1 MKALVI
7 GTGMG
12 GKTVAECCL
21 KQGWEV
27 TVADPDAGRDV
38 AGNLSRRG
46 ATVVP
51 EIPEGPFDM
60 CISRHGDTK
69 AGKENLSYSEIV
81 NRLFDPFD
89 GRTRIEVTG
98 EEGRSIVCALLAHIL
113 DRAGMRTYLN
123 IAGVMG
129 PYAGGKLHVTD
140 VGDYFA

>member
-7 GTGMG
+7 GTGKG

-27 TVADPDAGRDV
+27 TVADPEIGRDV

-51 EIPEGPFDM
+51 EIPDTAFDI
-60 CISRHGDTK
+60 CISEHGDTER
-69 AGKENLSYSEIV
+69 GQENLSYSELV

-89 GRTRIEVTG
+89 TRIRIEVTG
-98 EEGRSIVCALLAHIL
+98 EEGRSITCALLAHIL
-113 DRAGMRTYLN
+113 DRAGKRTYLN
-123 IAGVMG
+123 IAGLMG

-140 VGDYFA
+140 VGDYYA